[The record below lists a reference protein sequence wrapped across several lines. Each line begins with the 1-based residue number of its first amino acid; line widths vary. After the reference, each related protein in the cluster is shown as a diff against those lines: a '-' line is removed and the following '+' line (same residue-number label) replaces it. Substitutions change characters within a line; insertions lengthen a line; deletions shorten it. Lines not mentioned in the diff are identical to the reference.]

1 MPFFVY
7 RLAGTSSVKAAT
19 DWGRKAPSAA
29 FCTHAQA
36 GQCHEDDMLGYAI
49 SLCEGRSQN
58 GVGK

>member
-7 RLAGTSSVKAAT
+7 RLAGTSSAKAAT

-36 GQCHEDDMLGYAI
+36 GQCHGGDLLGLHA
-49 SLCEGRSQN
+49 LGALRLLKD
-58 GVGK
+58 G